1 MTHAK
6 PFLAGKNQVAAIK
19 NWLVNAGVI
28 ESSHGRAEVTE
39 MGRLMAAKD
48 DRAEKAWTWWL
59 FHLHLCS
66 NSESYPY
73 STFFTA
79 TDSDGNGWMTEDD
92 VLDRLAARFQE
103 AGIAVEKTTIETYFQ
118 GVMQSYRPGGPLHDL
133 QLIEYRKVDQ
143 DRRDRFAAAQH
154 LPRKSSWPMAPCY
167 SSRHS
172 SLTALLS
179 RHGCSWTKG
188 WRARWE

>member
-1 MTHAK
+1 M
-6 PFLAGKNQVAAIK
+6 
-19 NWLVNAGVI
+19 NAGVI
-28 ESSHGRAEVTE
+28 ETSHNRAEITE
-39 MGRLMAAKD
+39 LGRLMAAKD

-79 TDSDGNGWMTEDD
+79 MDADGNGWMTEDD

-103 AGIAVEKTTIETYFQ
+103 LEIVVEPATIKTYFQ

-133 QLIEYRKVDQ
+133 QLIEYRKVDH
-143 DRRDRFAAAQH
+143 DRRDRLRRCAH
-154 LPRKSSWPMAPCY
+154 LPPRSSSPMAPCC

-172 SLTALLS
+172 FLTALLS
-179 RHGCSWTKG
+179 RHGCFWTKG
-188 WRARWE
+188 WRGPWE